1 MFEKI
6 ASRENFIRLITVLL
20 IASIAILAFSILSDS
35 TDGRR
40 QIADLDG
47 GSEEQLCSVLSG
59 MKGVGAAETY
69 ALDCPVRIEGAGEV
83 EVMVS
88 YDSEDA
94 VSGVIVIAE
103 GGDDPVVAS
112 DLTRGVS
119 TLFDIPLSNVI
130 VFAREEEE

>member
-6 ASRENFIRLITVLL
+6 PSRENFIRLITVLL
-20 IASIAILAFSILSDS
+20 IASIAILAFSILSES
-35 TDGRR
+35 SDGRR

-47 GSEEQLCSVLSG
+47 GSEEQLCSVLSS
-59 MKGVGAAETY
+59 
-69 ALDCPVRIEGAGEV
+69 IEGAGEV
-83 EVMVS
+83 QVMVS